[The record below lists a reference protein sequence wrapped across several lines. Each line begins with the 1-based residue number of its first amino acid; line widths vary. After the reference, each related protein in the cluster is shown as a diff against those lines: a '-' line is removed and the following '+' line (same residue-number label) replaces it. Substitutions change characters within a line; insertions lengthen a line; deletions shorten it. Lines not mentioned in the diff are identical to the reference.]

1 MTLHPLDT
9 QQQLATWIQW
19 LVRDHS
25 NLVNAMRNCSHHYSA
40 DHLSPWHLE
49 GDVWSHSLLVAQAY
63 VQRNQPDVCL
73 GLCALL
79 HDIGKPI
86 AAKVL
91 QHRQRVVFQGHES
104 VSSWM
109 AWRLLQD
116 DCLQLSLMQ
125 KLRIFSLIALHGC
138 LYTGWFSEEEASKK
152 AQLQQAFSGWGEG
165 FWRQLCQ
172 QVEHDQ
178 QGQITLGANRKSAL
192 IGLANL
198 KLNEKPCPHSNAIP
212 IVFLIGLPGSGKTS
226 LRKRFSG
233 YQIISRDDKLHQVTG
248 EGSYRAAWQQ
258 QETQALSSEIDRQLN
273 ADFKQALADKAPI
286 LMDMTNL
293 TRKSRRYWL
302 SQLPSDYCAQAIL
315 LMVCDHTINLRN
327 QQRADKTLPQT
338 VLDDM
343 MLRFEHPLFDEFEQ
357 IQYAV
362 DGRLYDL
369 GCD

>member
-1 MTLHPLDT
+1 
-9 QQQLATWIQW
+9 
-19 LVRDHS
+19 
-25 NLVNAMRNCSHHYSA
+25 
-40 DHLSPWHLE
+40 
-49 GDVWSHSLLVAQAY
+49 
-63 VQRNQPDVCL
+63 
-73 GLCALL
+73 
-79 HDIGKPI
+79 
-86 AAKVL
+86 
-91 QHRQRVVFQGHES
+91 
-104 VSSWM
+104 
-109 AWRLLQD
+109 
-116 DCLQLSLMQ
+116 
-125 KLRIFSLIALHGC
+125 
-138 LYTGWFSEEEASKK
+138 
-152 AQLQQAFSGWGEG
+152 
-165 FWRQLCQ
+165 
-172 QVEHDQ
+172 
-178 QGQITLGANRKSAL
+178 
-192 IGLANL
+192 
-198 KLNEKPCPHSNAIP
+198 
-212 IVFLIGLPGSGKTS
+212 
-226 LRKRFSG
+226 
-233 YQIISRDDKLHQVTG
+233 VTG

-315 LMVCDHTINLRN
+315 LIVSDHTINQRN